1 MEMNIFNKYSLPN
14 QFIFAGNDY
23 LYITQKDKSKYITNN
38 VNYKSLSTFDNNNY
52 PDEEISKIRLL
63 LNSNPT
69 GIVLNSS
76 FFVFNIL
83 KFEKIPFN
91 KKKLSS
97 IVNWRIEKIFPEDQ
111 SLYIHQFYIL
121 NTEYILSVLI
131 RKETKKSIDNFFF
144 KLGVKQAYFG
154 SSTIELINLLYGSS
168 NPLKSLTSS
177 KKPDFFIELWGN
189 SATIV
194 FQNKLTP
201 FYIRK
206 FIFLNKE
213 ELESEIEKTVK
224 YIKSSYS
231 LLPKSYCLFKN
242 NSDIEGKDIHRDLS
256 KSGLIKID
264 IENKFS
270 RFIKGVSL

>member
-14 QFIFAGNDY
+14 QFIFADNDY
-23 LYITQKDKSKYITNN
+23 LYISQKIKNKFITNN
-38 VNYKSLSTFDNNNY
+38 ISYASLNSFSSNNF
-52 PDEEISKIRLL
+52 PDEEMSKIRQL

-69 GIVLNSS
+69 GIILNSS

-91 KKKLSS
+91 KKKLTE

-111 SLYIHQFYIL
+111 NLYIHQFYVL
-121 NTEYILSVLI
+121 NSEYILSILI
-131 RKETKKSIDNFFF
+131 RKETKKSIDDFFF
-144 KLGVKQAYFG
+144 KLGVKQTYFG

-168 NPLKSLTSS
+168 NPIRSLNNS
-177 KKPDFFIELWGN
+177 KKPDFLIEIWGN

-194 FQNKLTP
+194 FQNKLAP

-206 FIFLNKE
+206 FIFQNKE
-213 ELESEIEKTVK
+213 ELKSEIEKTVK
-224 YIKSSYS
+224 YIKNSYS

-242 NSDIEGKDIHRDLS
+242 NSNIEEKDIDSDLS

-264 IENKFS
+264 IENKLT
-270 RFIKGVSL
+270 RFINGVSL